1 VLKRVRKEH
10 QGRATRCV
18 LCAAMAILLL
28 VTPSFASSAIS
39 GRTVTVGVAW
49 NGKEITLKSGDELV
63 VRLAGNA
70 TTGYRWAIVSK
81 PKALTLIRSTYLTSP
96 PGRIGQG
103 GTFSFRLRAET
114 GRGTLKLAYRRS
126 WEKGKAPAQ
135 SFSIKVRVS
144 G

>member
-1 VLKRVRKEH
+1 MKRVRKEH
-10 QGRATRCV
+10 RVRATRCA

-28 VTPSFASSAIS
+28 AAPSFASSATT

-49 NGKEITLKSGDELV
+49 NGKEIKLKSGDKLI

-70 TTGYRWAIVSK
+70 TTGFRWAIVCK
-81 PKALTLIRSTYLTSP
+81 PKALKLIKSTYVTSP

-103 GTFSFRLRAET
+103 GTFSVRLRAIA
-114 GRGTLKLAYRRS
+114 GRGTLKLACRRP

-135 SFSIKVRVS
+135 SFSIKVRVRR
-144 G
+144 